1 MKTIS
6 NDIHRIAFSCKA
18 VQVPFL
24 LRRGWGWVL
33 AVCLLLTSCGVYNK
47 YERPDVNTTGLIRDV
62 VSDIDTLAVQDT
74 ASFGNLPW
82 RSVFTDPQLQALITQ
97 GLEHNANLQNAA
109 LTVQMYE
116 TMLKAAKL
124 AFLPAITIGGTSP
137 MGSISTLYTDP
148 RQTTKSYSIPVA
160 ASWTLDLFGN
170 ILSQKRSTQ
179 MKLLGYKD
187 YQMAVRA
194 QVVSGIANSYYT
206 LLMLDEQLRI
216 LTEMSAMSKE
226 TWEMMK
232 LQYQLGRMRSTSVQS
247 AEAAYLSVQT
257 QANDMRR
264 QIRATENALCLL
276 IGQPGQQVPRSTLA
290 EQSLPTE
297 FATGVG
303 VRLLNNRPDVH
314 NAEMN
319 LAACFHDVQTARSQF
334 YPNVTVGASAAFN
347 NGSGQI
353 NPGKWLLSLFGS
365 LTQPIFARGALI
377 ANLKVSKLKYE
388 QAFNTWQ
395 NAILSAGNEVSNA
408 LVNYRGYD
416 ENSKLEAQR
425 IAVLTKTVEDTRA
438 LYKSSGSTYLEV
450 LTAQTQLLSAQINK
464 VSDDFSKMQ
473 SVVSLYTALGGG
485 GK

>member
-1 MKTIS
+1 MIVMKKIMIFAAT
-6 NDIHRIAFSCKA
+6 A
-18 VQVPFL
+18 
-24 LRRGWGWVL
+24 
-33 AVCLLLTSCGVYNK
+33 LLLSSCGVYNK
-47 YERPDVNTTGLIRDV
+47 YERPDVNTKGLIRDA
-62 VSDIDTLAVQDT
+62 VSDVDTLAVSQEDT

-82 RSVFTDPQLQALITQ
+82 RSVFTDPQLQALIEQ
-97 GLEHNANLQNAA
+97 GLEKNANLQNAA

-116 TMLKAAKL
+116 SMLKAAKL
-124 AFLPAITIGGTSP
+124 AFLPAITFGGTNQ
-137 MGSISTLYTDP
+137 MGSIQTLYTNP
-148 RQTTKSYSIPVA
+148 SQTSKLYTLPVT

-194 QVVSGIANSYYT
+194 QVVGGVANAYYT

-216 LTEMSAMSKE
+216 VTEMSKMAKE

-232 LQYQLGRMRSTSVQS
+232 LQHQLGRMRSTSVQS
-247 AEAAYLSVQT
+247 AEAAYLSTQT
-257 QANDMRR
+257 QANDFRR
-264 QIRATENALCLL
+264 QIRATENALSLL
-276 IGQPGQQVPRSTLA
+276 IGQAGQQIPRSTLA
-290 EQSLPTE
+290 QQSLPNE

-303 VRLLNNRPDVH
+303 IALLKNRPDVH

-334 YPNVTVGASAAFN
+334 YPTISIGATGAFS
-347 NGSGQI
+347 NGGGSI
-353 NPGKWLLSLFGS
+353 NPGKWLVNLFGS

-388 QAFNTWQ
+388 QAFNSWQ

-408 LVNYRGYD
+408 LVNYNSYD
-416 ENSKLEAQR
+416 ANSKLENQR
-425 IAVLTKTVEDTRA
+425 VEVLTKNVEDTRA
-438 LYKSSGSTYLEV
+438 LYKSSGSSYLEV

-464 VSDDFSKMQ
+464 VTDDFNKMQ
-473 SVVSLYTALGGG
+473 AVVSLYTALGGG

>member
-1 MKTIS
+1 MIFAATI
-6 NDIHRIAFSCKA
+6 
-18 VQVPFL
+18 L
-24 LRRGWGWVL
+24 LMS
-33 AVCLLLTSCGVYNK
+33 SCGVYNK
-47 YERPDVNTTGLIRDV
+47 YERPDVDTKGLIRDA

-82 RSVFTDPQLQALITQ
+82 RSVFTDPQLQGLIEQ
-97 GLEHNANLQNAA
+97 GLERNANLLNAA

-124 AFLPAITIGGTSP
+124 AFLPAITLGSNQA

-148 RQTTKSYSIPVA
+148 SVTTKSYSLPVS

-179 MKLLGYKD
+179 MKLLGFKD

-216 LTEMSAMSKE
+216 VTEMAQMSKE
-226 TWEMMK
+226 TWEMMQ
-232 LQYQLGRMRSTSVQS
+232 LQYKLGRVRSTNVQS
-247 AEAAYLSVQT
+247 AEATYLSMLT

-264 QIRATENALCLL
+264 QIRATENALSLL
-276 IGQPGQQVPRSTLA
+276 IGQAGQQIPRSTLA
-290 EQSLPTE
+290 AQSLPTE
-297 FATGVG
+297 FSTGVG
-303 VRLLNNRPDVH
+303 VALLKNRPDVH

-319 LAACFHDVQTARSQF
+319 LASCFHDVQTARSQF
-334 YPNVTVGASAAFN
+334 YPNVTVGASAAFTN
-347 NGSGQI
+347 SNGAL
-353 NPGKWLLSLFGS
+353 NPGKWLTTLFGT
-365 LTQPIFARGALI
+365 LVQPIFQRGALT
-377 ANLKVSKLKYE
+377 ANLKVSQLKYE

-408 LVNYRGYD
+408 LVNYNGYD
-416 ENSKLEAQR
+416 ANSKLETQR
-425 IAVLTKTVEDTRA
+425 IAVLTKNVEDTRQ
-438 LYKSSGSTYLEV
+438 LYKSSGSSYLEV
-450 LTAQTQLLSAQINK
+450 LTAQTQLLNAQLSK
-464 VSDDFSKMQ
+464 VSDDFFKMQ
-473 SVVSLYTALGGG
+473 AVVSLYTALGGG